1 MPFSIRPYGPGDLAA
16 MCGIWNEVVRAGDA
30 FPQEE
35 ELTPASGA
43 AFFAGQTGCGVAEDA
58 ETGAILGLYILHPNN
73 VGRCGHIANASYA
86 VRGDCRGRGVGEALV
101 RDSLSRARGFGFRA
115 MQFNAVVAGNARAR
129 ALYERIGFR
138 CVGRVEGG
146 FRLPDGRYEMML
158 RCAALHPEQEGDF
171 AVEVRDIQFQ
181 GAQTAVTFCHHSLT
195 FQKTFERR
203 PDWKVGDRLSCKLD
217 CSGAVFFLQD

>member
-115 MQFNAVVAGNARAR
+115 MQFNAVVKENHR
-129 ALYERIGFR
+129 ALHLYEKLGFQRIGE
-138 CVGRVEGG
+138 VPGG
-146 FRLPDGRYEMML
+146 FLMKDGHYADIVL
-158 RCAALHPEQEGDF
+158 FYYAL
-171 AVEVRDIQFQ
+171 
-181 GAQTAVTFCHHSLT
+181 
-195 FQKTFERR
+195 
-203 PDWKVGDRLSCKLD
+203 
-217 CSGAVFFLQD
+217 